1 MSRTLYEDDWGEV
14 VDDPEA
20 DLIEIVWSE
29 TTAGMSGAEFNGW
42 LDGLAGLVEKQGRHK
57 VLVDS
62 TLFLMDM
69 LLMDRPWRDA
79 NIIPRYNEAGV
90 TKFAFLMPEGM
101 PLIGG
106 EPAPDGPADFPTAYF
121 ASRDDALAWL
131 AS

>member
-1 MSRTLYEDDWGEV
+1 MPKTLYEDDWGEV
-14 VDDPEA
+14 VDDPGA

-29 TTAGMSGAEFNGW
+29 TTAGMSSEEFNGW
-42 LDGLAGLVEKQGRHK
+42 LDGFAGLIEKQGRHK

-62 TLFLMDM
+62 TLFLMDI
-69 LLMDRPWRDA
+69 LLMDGPWRDA
-79 NIIPRYNEAGV
+79 NIIPRYNAAGV

-101 PLIGG
+101 PLVGAA
-106 EPAPDGPADFPTAYF
+106 PAPDGPADFPTAYF